1 MKVSIE
7 ALTKKYPRGVRA
19 LDGVD
24 LDIKEG
30 MFGLLGPNGAGKTTL
45 ITILATLAKPTSG
58 VARVDGWDVSDP
70 RQRWLVKSILGYL
83 PQELGLYPEL
93 TSEEFLSYMA
103 TLKGFGERRQRRTE
117 VERLLTAVGL
127 EDAARRKTKALSGGM
142 KRRLGIAQALIGDPR
157 LLIVDEPTAGLDPAE
172 RVRFR
177 TLLAGLA
184 AGKVVI
190 LSTHIVEDVAATC
203 NDVAVLVN
211 GKVRFRG
218 SPSQLADQA
227 RGGVWEVKLPP
238 GASPGPGWHVVASVS
253 GPEGTRLRVL
263 GPKPDER
270 AVEVT
275 PVLEDGYLR
284 LLADDGAGHLTD

>member
-1 MKVSIE
+1 MKVNIE
-7 ALTKKYPRGVRA
+7 ALTKAYPRGVRA

-24 LDIKEG
+24 LEINEG

-45 ITILATLAKPTSG
+45 MSILATLARPTSG

-70 RQRWLVKSILGYL
+70 RQRWLVKGILGYL

-93 TSEEFLSYMA
+93 TCEEFLAYMA
-103 TLKGFGERRQRRTE
+103 TLKGFGDRAARRAE
-117 VERLLTAVGL
+117 VQRLLAAVGL
-127 EDAARRKTKALSGGM
+127 EDVARRKTKALSGGM

-203 NDVAVLVN
+203 NDVAVLMS

-218 SPSQLADQA
+218 SPSQLAKQA
-227 RGGVWEVKLPP
+227 RGSVWEVKLPP
-238 GASPGPGWHVVASVS
+238 GTSPEPGWQVVASVS
-253 GPEGTRLRVL
+253 GPDGTRVRVL
-263 GPKPDER
+263 GPRPSTN
-270 AVEVT
+270 AVEAV
-275 PVLEDGYLR
+275 PGLEDGYLR
-284 LLADDGAGHLTD
+284 LLAGEVGVSASA